1 MPFADFRRIKVKI
14 VEGCSPAPTLTSDST
29 KSWQR
34 TIGMSP
40 PPAKYPKRLSF
51 EHVEDDSYA
60 GIMDYK
66 SPIELDTGR
75 KKNSK
80 ISCIEKQLEY
90 YDTEYVNLSHDIRF
104 LDPLNKENS
113 GGNVIY
119 FKATEKVTVQI
130 MCGDV
135 SKHLEENAELRDLAE
150 KKSKIYR
157 RK

>member
-1 MPFADFRRIKVKI
+1 MKTSGSFPMFENCAVRWLRRVKVKI

-40 PPAKYPKRLSF
+40 PPAKHPKRLSF

-75 KKNSK
+75 EKNPK
-80 ISCIEKQLEY
+80 F
-90 YDTEYVNLSHDIRF
+90 H
-104 LDPLNKENS
+104 
-113 GGNVIY
+113 
-119 FKATEKVTVQI
+119 A
-130 MCGDV
+130 
-135 SKHLEENAELRDLAE
+135 
-150 KKSKIYR
+150 
-157 RK
+157 